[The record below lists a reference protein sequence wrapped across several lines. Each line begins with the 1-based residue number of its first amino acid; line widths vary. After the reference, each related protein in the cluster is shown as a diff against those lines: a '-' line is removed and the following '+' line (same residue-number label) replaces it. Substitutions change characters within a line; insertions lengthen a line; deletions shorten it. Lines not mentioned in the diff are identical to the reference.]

1 MARLTCDELDFNA
14 DLKYF
19 LLTDKRIIFFQLSGH

>member
-1 MARLTCDELDFNA
+1 MVRLTCDELDFNA

-19 LLTDKRIIFFQLSGH
+19 LLTDKRLLSSQLSGH